1 MLMKQKAIW
10 KLRAPDGFLFR
21 SVAGLVL
28 ALAGFSVF
36 ACSVPVFRYA
46 LERWKPDS
54 YGVVVFHRGEMSNDQ
69 KALVTSIDANA
80 MRDGEFVNTSVHLAD
95 LDTEIDP
102 SILDLWKSQ
111 KTDELPWMV
120 VLTPRSSAATGTVWS
135 SKLNEESVGKLVDSP
150 VRREIARKLLTGTT
164 SVWVLLEIGDSKKD
178 DAAEKR
184 LKSRLSYLEKELKI
198 QELDPQ
204 DIADGLVSVEP
215 DTLRVS
221 FSTIRLSRT
230 DPAEDVF
237 VRMLLESEDDLRDF
251 DEPIV
256 FPIFGQGRSL
266 YALIGDGIN
275 DETIDET
282 AVFLVGPCSCQ
293 VKEQNPGMDLV
304 FSVDWEN
311 LVDSAV
317 SNVEKEL
324 PPLIG
329 LANIQADLQSNGS
342 PDSEAGFQATKV
354 NAEGKGISE
363 PTDGESHTNPIIRN
377 SVVVVLAMFMMVF
390 GGSFF
395 FFRR

>member
-1 MLMKQKAIW
+1 MFR
-10 KLRAPDGFLFR
+10 KLSIFAKG
-21 SVAGLVL
+21 AGLLL

-54 YGVVVFHRGEMSNDQ
+54 YGVVVFHRGEMSEDQ
-69 KALVTSIDANA
+69 KALVKSIDANA
-80 MRDGEFVNTSVHLAD
+80 LKDGEFVNTSVHLAD
-95 LDTEIDP
+95 LDEEIDP
-102 SILDLWKSQ
+102 PIRDLWTSQ
-111 KTDELPWMV
+111 ETDALPWMV
-120 VLTPRSSAATGTVWS
+120 VMTPRSSAAAGNVWS
-135 SKLNEESVGKLVDSP
+135 SKLNEESVAKLVDSP
-150 VRREIARKLLTGTT
+150 VRREIARRLLTGVT

-178 DAAEKR
+178 DAAEQR

-204 DIADGLVSVEP
+204 DIADGLVSVEQ
-215 DTLRVS
+215 DALRVS
-221 FSTIRLSRT
+221 FSTIRLSRS
-230 DPAEDVF
+230 DPAEEVF
-237 VRMLLESEDDLRDF
+237 VNMLLESEDDLRDF

-256 FPIFGQGRSL
+256 FPIFGQGRAL

-311 LVDSAV
+311 LVDSTV

-329 LANIQADLQSNGS
+329 IASLGANPESDWGAA
-342 PDSEAGFQATKV
+342 PDSESATAV
-354 NAEGKGISE
+354 TDEELEGEFIPKLS
-363 PTDGESHTNPIIRN
+363 DNKSQMNPIVRN
-377 SVVVVLAMFMMVF
+377 SLVVVLAMFLMVF